1 MKKFL
6 LIALLALVPATGTFA
21 QLSSIKGEIT
31 FPLTALKT
39 TAGSNFYLVNNFNV
53 AKTVKAASISGVFS
67 TSDSIY
73 TLPAKDSVQITINY
87 KPVQNVNDAS
97 YIVFYATDS
106 TTSFAIRVSGS
117 GTTGDSYQSTTFD
130 KYDAALKTALNALVI
145 NHTSLGYNTGRDRM
159 FENVDKQA
167 GDTIECVYT
176 GIKIKAAT
184 RTIAQSLG
192 FDTEHT
198 WPQGTFS
205 QAEPMRSDIFH
216 LYPTSTTANNTRSNY
231 PFGVV
236 TSGVTWSGGGS
247 KLGTGVGGTV
257 FEPRDVHKGNVARSI
272 LYFITRYTTN
282 YGNFFTSAQESAF
295 RIWNKTDTVDN
306 RERLRNNAIAFYQ
319 LKRNPYIDHPEFV
332 DRIYSFLNN
341 NSAAPVA
348 VLNAYPKGISFG
360 PVSVNGTGYVSFW
373 IVNSGSKVLTIANS
387 NISNP
392 LFKFENLPVQIAANS
407 AVEVLVSFKPTATG
421 TFQGLM
427 EINSDGGSYTA
438 GIKGTGEIGTGVEE
452 EPAVLHNNSFAL
464 KQNFPNPF
472 NPETKIGFT
481 VPNLKGNSSYV
492 KLAVYDVTGEEIT
505 VLVDGER
512 APGEHFVTFEAGNL
526 PGGIYLCRMEAE
538 GYTSTTKLVLLK

>member
-6 LIALLALVPATGTFA
+6 FLALIALVPASGTFA
-21 QLSSIKGEIT
+21 QITSVTGELT
-31 FPLTALKT
+31 FPLTVLNT
-39 TAGSNFYLVNNFNV
+39 TATSNFYLVNNFNA
-53 AKTVKAASISGVFS
+53 AKTVKAVSILGVFS

-73 TLPAKDSVQITINY
+73 TLPAKDSVQITVNY
-87 KPVQNVNDAS
+87 KPIQNVNDAS

-106 TTSFAIRVSGS
+106 TTSFAVRLSGS
-117 GTTGDSYQSTTFD
+117 GTTNDTYQSTTFD

-159 FENVDKQA
+159 FENIDKQA

-236 TSGVTWSGGGS
+236 TGGVTWSGGGS

-272 LYFITRYTTN
+272 FYFITRYTTN
-282 YGNFFTSAQESAF
+282 YGTFFTAAQESAF
-295 RIWNKTDTVDN
+295 RVWNKTDTVDN
-306 RERLRNNAIAFYQ
+306 RERLRNNSVAFYQ
-319 LKRNPYIDHPEFV
+319 MKRNPYIDHPEFV
-332 DRIYSFLNN
+332 DRVYSFLNN
-341 NSAAPVA
+341 NSATPVP
-348 VLNAYPKGISFG
+348 VLNAYPKGVSFG
-360 PVSVNGTGYVSFW
+360 SVPVNGTGYVSFW
-373 IVNSGSKVLTIANS
+373 IVNSGKKVLTIANS

-438 GIKGTGEIGTGVEE
+438 GIKGTGETGTGIED
-452 EPAVLHNNSFAL
+452 EPAVLHNNSFNL

-472 NPETKIGFT
+472 NPETRIGFT
-481 VPNLKGNSSYV
+481 VPNRNGASSYV
-492 KLAVYDVTGEEIT
+492 KMVVFDVTGKE
-505 VLVDGER
+505 VNLLVDGELP
-512 APGEHFVTFEAGNL
+512 PGEHFVDFTASNL
-526 PGGIYLCRMEAE
+526 PGGVYFCRMEAE
-538 GYTSTTKLVLLK
+538 GFTSTKKLVLLK